1 MTDMRRV
8 EEDIASNAIIA
19 KCQHGLTFGT
29 NQEIQSNRSESN
41 ELHRKP
47 IIQGFALSIE

>member
-1 MTDMRRV
+1 MMDMLRA
-8 EEDIASNAIIA
+8 EADIVSNAIIA

-47 IIQGFALSIE
+47 IIQGFALPID